1 MWETVTPG
9 SWAELVE
16 ALYADSW
23 DAGLRRHR
31 SPYAFRGMVGD
42 WGLETSLARLA
53 GPTEVLERHL
63 LRNFRKYAHGDVVE
77 SDSVWHWLTLAQHHG
92 LPTRLLDWTYSPFVA
107 LHFATDDLDAM
118 DVDGVIWMVDIARTH
133 ERLPEV
139 LRRILADE
147 GSLVFTVE
155 MLARLGGDG
164 LARLSGEGLARLGGD
179 GSVGGL
185 AELDALG
192 EDAAFLLFLEPPSI
206 DQRLVNQFALSSLL
220 PDPALLLDGWL
231 AEHPELC
238 RRVAVPAALKWEARD
253 KLDQANVTE
262 RVLFPGLDG
271 LGRWLRRHYSRR
283 DAPPD
288 RRSCRPEE

>member
-31 SPYAFRGMVGD
+31 SPYAFRGMVDD
-42 WGLETSLARLA
+42 WRLETSLSRLA

-107 LHFATDDLDAM
+107 LHFATDDLEAM
-118 DVDGVIWMVDIARTH
+118 DTDGVIWMVDIARTH

-139 LRRILADE
+139 LRRALADE

-155 MLARLGGDG
+155 MLARLGGGG
-164 LARLSGEGLARLGGD
+164 LARQGG
-179 GSVGGL
+179 SEAVGGL

-192 EDAAFLLFLEPPSI
+192 RDAPFLLFLEPPSI

-220 PDPALLLDGWL
+220 PDPGLRLDDWL
-231 AEHPELC
+231 AGNRELC

-288 RRSCRPEE
+288 RRRCRGTEE